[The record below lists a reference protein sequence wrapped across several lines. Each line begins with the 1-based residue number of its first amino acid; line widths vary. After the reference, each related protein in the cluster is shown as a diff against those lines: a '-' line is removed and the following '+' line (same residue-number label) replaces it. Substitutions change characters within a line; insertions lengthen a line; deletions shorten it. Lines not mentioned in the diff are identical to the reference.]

1 MENAIF
7 KANDGLTVTWSP
19 FNELV
24 RGQDRNLLES
34 VGPLVRQQNIA
45 LDLSGVERIDA
56 AGISALISL
65 YASAGAAGHSFSVS
79 NPSPRVAHILALVG
93 LEQILVSHNAVLESH
108 SGSFLGRTAA

>member
-7 KANDGLTVTWSP
+7 NSSEGLTVTWSQ

-24 RGQDRNLLES
+24 RGQDRNLLET
-34 VGPLVRQQNIA
+34 VGPLVRLQDIA

-65 YASAGAAGHSFSVS
+65 YASAGAAGHRFSVS
-79 NPSPRVAHILALVG
+79 NPTARVAHILALVG
-93 LEQILVSHNAVLESH
+93 LERILVSHNAVRESH
-108 SGSFLGRTAA
+108 SELLMDRTAA